1 MVVMNIILLKNKN
14 LDTKSI
20 KITEIYRILPSR
32 YYLAGATKIPT
43 HSENPRRMEIIKLL
57 LLKSNSW
64 DISNFIWVYNIL
76 IVFHFFVCF
85 GAFSLKTNDFGCR
98 RRPK

>member
-1 MVVMNIILLKNKN
+1 MKIILLKNKN

-32 YYLAGATKIPT
+32 YYLDGATKIPT
-43 HSENPRRMEIIKLL
+43 PSENPRRMEIIKLL

-64 DISNFIWVYNIL
+64 DISNYKNKYIL
-76 IVFHFFVCF
+76 
-85 GAFSLKTNDFGCR
+85 S
-98 RRPK
+98 

>member
-1 MVVMNIILLKNKN
+1 MKIILLKNNN

-20 KITEIYRILPSR
+20 KITEMYRILLSR
-32 YYLAGATKIPT
+32 YVLDGATKIPT
-43 HSENPRRMEIIKLL
+43 PSENPRRMEIIKLL

-76 IVFHFFVCF
+76 ILFHFFV
-85 GAFSLKTNDFGCR
+85 
-98 RRPK
+98 